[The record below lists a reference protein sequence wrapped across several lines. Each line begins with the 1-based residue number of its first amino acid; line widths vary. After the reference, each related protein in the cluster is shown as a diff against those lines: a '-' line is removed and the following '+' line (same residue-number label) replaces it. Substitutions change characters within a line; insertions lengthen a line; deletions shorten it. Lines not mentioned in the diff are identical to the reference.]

1 VPIEP
6 YTAVGISPT
15 VWGVRKR
22 SEIMKNINH
31 IHDVVAAASWLSSL
45 DLPVKLIAVPEG
57 ALQGFTDEV
66 FDMDHVEYAVN
77 IAIDIPGEE
86 TDRLADIAK
95 QYRAYLIAQAKAKDE
110 RFPNRFFNNAFII
123 DPQGRIILRHYKNSP
138 LFPVEH
144 SICPHDIYDEWIKIN
159 GRSLQAF
166 FPVVETDIGVLGCAL
181 ANEGSYPEYI
191 RGLAM
196 NGAEVIYRPSYPHPH
211 TQNEFWEIQNRAR
224 ALDNN
229 VYIVAPNT
237 GTYYLTTDSP
247 APIDTFGGKSMIVD
261 YKGRIVGK
269 LEYGAGS
276 SYCAGVIDIEALRDF
291 RSRSPW
297 ANWMKDLRTEI
308 IQLIYERPLYPKNL
322 WLNKIPMKHKEYEEK
337 VIRQNI
343 ERMYQYGIW
352 RKPSR

>member
-6 YTAVGISPT
+6 YTAVAISPT

-31 IHDVVAAASWLSSL
+31 IQDVIAAATWLSSL
-45 DLPVKLIAVPEG
+45 DLPVKLIALPEG

-66 FDMDHVEYAVN
+66 FDMDHVEYTAN

-86 TDRLADIAK
+86 TDRLAEIAK
-95 QYRAYLIAQAKAKDE
+95 QYRVYLIAQAKAKDE
-110 RFPNRFFNNAFII
+110 NFPNRFFNNAFII
-123 DPQGRIILRHYKNSP
+123 DPQGRIILRHYKNAP
-138 LFPVEH
+138 LYPVEH
-144 SICPHDIYDEWIKIN
+144 SVCPHDVYDEWIKIH
-159 GRSLQAF
+159 GRNLQAF

-196 NGAEVIYRPSYPHPH
+196 NGAEVVYRPSYPHPF

-247 APIDTFGGKSMIVD
+247 VPIDTFGGKSMIVD
-261 YKGRIVGK
+261 YKGRIIGK

-276 SYCAGVIDIEALRDF
+276 SYCAAVIDIEALRDF
-291 RSRSPW
+291 RARSLW

-322 WLNKIPMKHKEYEEK
+322 WLNRIPMKHKEYEEK